1 MKMNNFSLQ
10 ILKSSPLQK
19 CPNIAKHAI
28 YGLLPIVITPSVLQ
42 QKQNKWRNVIV
53 APDMKSDSAP
63 LLQMLVPNKGRDIQ

>member
-1 MKMNNFSLQ
+1 MNESERPAVLNKKSILWLRKHKKIEQCRMKMNNFSLQ

-42 QKQNKWRNVIV
+42 QKQK
-53 APDMKSDSAP
+53 K
-63 LLQMLVPNKGRDIQ
+63 